1 MGVAAEGGA
10 ASGGPL
16 EGVRV
21 VELSHIMAGPTCG
34 LMLADMGADVVKVER
49 PTGDDTRRFIPPDV
63 NGESA
68 AFMMMNRNKRGI
80 ALDLKQPG
88 AADALR
94 RLIKDADILIENYR
108 LGTMEKLG
116 LGYETLRKDNPGLV
130 YCSLS
135 GFGRTGPYATRGG
148 FDLIAQGMS
157 GLMSITGEGP
167 GRPPVKVAAPITDI
181 TAGILGAM
189 GCLAAYVRRLKTGE
203 GQVVDSS
210 LLEAGITQTY
220 WQSAIALATGV
231 SPMPIGSAH
240 PLSAPYQAFETAD
253 GWINIGAANQ
263 ANWQRLLKVL
273 DADELGEDPHFATNG
288 DRMMNLPAL
297 VDVLTPHFKT
307 RTSADWLARFE
318 EIGLPG
324 GPVLDILEMQA
335 DPHVNAR
342 DMIVELDHPKAGK
355 TKAIGL
361 PVKFSDTPGGIR
373 RPAPLFGQHTREVLA
388 EAGLSDEDIERLVAD
403 GAAIA
408 ADIE

>member
-1 MGVAAEGGA
+1 MAPAP
-10 ASGGPL
+10 GGPL
-16 EGVRV
+16 DGVRV

-34 LMLADMGADVVKVER
+34 MMLADMGADVVKVER
-49 PTGDDTRRFIPPDV
+49 PAGDDTRRFIPPDV

-68 AFMMMNRNKRGI
+68 AFMMMNRNKRAI
-80 ALDLKQPG
+80 ALDLKHPG

-94 RLIKDADILIENYR
+94 RLVRGADILIENYR

-116 LGYETLRKDNPGLV
+116 LSYETLRKDNPGLV

-157 GLMSITGEGP
+157 GLMSVTGEGP

-189 GCLAAYVRRLKTGE
+189 GCVAAYVRRLKTGE
-203 GQVVDSS
+203 GQIVDSS

-220 WQSAIALATGV
+220 WQSAIAFATGV
-231 SPMPIGSAH
+231 NPVPIGSAH

-273 DADELGEDPHFATNG
+273 DAETLGADPRFATNG
-288 DRMMNLPAL
+288 DRMVNLPAL
-297 VDVLTPHFKT
+297 VEVLTPYFKA

-318 EIGLPG
+318 AVGLPG
-324 GPVLDILEMQA
+324 GPVLNILEMQA

-342 DMIVELDHPKAGK
+342 GMIVELDHPRAGR

-361 PVKFSDTPGGIR
+361 PVKFSETPGSIR
-373 RPAPLFGQHTREVLA
+373 RPAPLFGEHTREVLA
-388 EAGLSDEDIERLVAD
+388 EAGLSTEEIETLVAEGAAIVAD
-403 GAAIA
+403 GR
-408 ADIE
+408 